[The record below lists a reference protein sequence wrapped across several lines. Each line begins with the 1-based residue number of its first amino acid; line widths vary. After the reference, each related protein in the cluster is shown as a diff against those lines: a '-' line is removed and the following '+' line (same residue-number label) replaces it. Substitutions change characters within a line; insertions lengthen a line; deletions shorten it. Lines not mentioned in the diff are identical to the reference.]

1 MRDLILLAVSLLVPA
16 VASQS
21 DAPAEAPVFY
31 PCPFLGPTYLK
42 PTNLGADPVMKAA
55 ADNVTAVIL
64 EALATGLL
72 DNETTAFSL
81 TAFSTSDETSTPF
94 YTFHQTPPIL
104 AEAPLG
110 VKNVTGDTVYR
121 IGSVSKV
128 ITVYAHLVA
137 DGFKHFQDPISDFL
151 PGLLTNKDSSPI
163 KSTAWEDITLQ
174 ALASHMG
181 GIGVECK

>member
-1 MRDLILLAVSLLVPA
+1 MKGLLLLALSIFLPA
-16 VASQS
+16 VACQS
-21 DAPAEAPVFY
+21 DAPPPAPVFY
-31 PCPFLGPTYLK
+31 PCPFIGPTYLK
-42 PTNLGADPVMKAA
+42 PVNLGKDPIIKAA
-55 ADNVTAVIL
+55 ADNTTAVIL
-64 EALATGLL
+64 GALATGLV
-72 DNETTAFSL
+72 DNQTTAFSL
-81 TAFSTSDETSTPF
+81 TAFSISDEKSTPF

-121 IGSVSKV
+121 VGSLSKV

-151 PGLLTNKDSSPI
+151 PSLLKNKDSSPI
-163 KSTAWEDITLQ
+163 KSTAWEDVTLQ

-181 GIGVECK
+181 GIGVGCE